1 MVRTA
6 HENREVDVPDTP
18 TADLPGTTEG
28 LPVTVVLSRRP
39 APGREDDL
47 VAWAH
52 GISEAASAFPGHLG
66 AVVYPPNAPDCDDL
80 VLAFSFA
87 DADQLRAWE
96 RSDVRRE
103 WLDRSRPLV
112 AGEVRAAHA
121 ASGFEGIF
129 SHAPGQVV
137 TPPPRWKTAAIIALA
152 LYPVSLLLNWLL
164 GPHIATWNIWLR
176 VLLNVAII
184 VPYMAWVGVPYLTT
198 WLRGWLHP

>member
-1 MVRTA
+1 MS
-6 HENREVDVPDTP
+6 DTP
-18 TADLPGTTEG
+18 AAGSPAADSAPG

-39 APGREDDL
+39 QPGREDEL

-52 GISEAASAFPGHLG
+52 GISEVAGTFPGHLG
-66 AVVYPPNAPDCDDL
+66 AVVYPPNPPECEDL

-87 DADQLRAWE
+87 NAEQLSTWE
-96 RSDVRRE
+96 RSDVRRD
-103 WLDRSRPLV
+103 WLDRARPLV
-112 AGEVRAAHA
+112 AGETRAAHA

-129 SHAPGQVV
+129 SHPPGQAV

-164 GPHIATWNIWLR
+164 GPHIATWIIWLR

-184 VPYMAWVGVPYLTT
+184 VPYMAWVGVPYLTK